1 MAIKRALVVDD
12 SRSARLA
19 LRRLLEKQSLAVSE
33 AESGEIAL
41 DMPQSAAVD
50 VVFMDHTMPGMEG
63 LEAVAAIKAHPAT
76 AAIPVMMY
84 TTGQGEFFAALEMH
98 RWMSYRG
105 GYDDQTGC
113 RVWDFNLSI

>member
-50 VVFMDHTMPGMEG
+50 VVFMDHTMPG
-63 LEAVAAIKAHPAT
+63 
-76 AAIPVMMY
+76 Y
-84 TTGQGEFFAALEMH
+84 
-98 RWMSYRG
+98 G
-105 GYDDQTGC
+105 GAGGRLPRLKPIRRRRQ
-113 RVWDFNLSI
+113 FPS